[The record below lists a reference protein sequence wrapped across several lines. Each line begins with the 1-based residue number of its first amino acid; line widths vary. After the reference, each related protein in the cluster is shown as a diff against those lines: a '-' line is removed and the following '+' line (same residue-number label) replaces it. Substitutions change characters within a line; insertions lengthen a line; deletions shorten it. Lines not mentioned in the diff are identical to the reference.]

1 MKIDYGLEM
10 SQSQKIIVS
19 TNLVQSLKILS
30 MTTLELEDEIKK
42 QAEENPI
49 IEVEMQNS
57 ERKVDWERYINH
69 LKHHT
74 YNDKNES
81 RYNAD
86 SKMDFENIISNNQN
100 LYDYLKEQI
109 NCYKIDKTEEKV
121 CEYIIDSLD
130 ENGYLKDEDLVIKDL
145 NIDSSTYNRCK
156 KYIQSLEPSGVGGSN
171 LEESLIIQLR
181 NLDIKDGLLEDII
194 KNDLNCIGNKKIS
207 LICKKYNINKSQC
220 MNYIK
225 LIKSLDPKPCEKF
238 KLKDIIYIKPDVT
251 VKKIDGEFVLE
262 GNNTNDIN
270 IHINSFYKE
279 ILNDESSDIVAKEF
293 IKDRLDNA
301 LNLIKSIEHRKSTT
315 IMIANSILNKQ
326 KDFFEKGLHYIKP
339 MKMQELAQELNMHQS
354 TISRGVNGKYM
365 LTPFGLFEFKY
376 FFSKGLETQE
386 TEGVSSISI
395 KKFIKDTI
403 KNEDKS
409 KPLSD
414 EKIKVMLNNQ
424 GINIARRTVS
434 KYREELEI
442 LPSSKR
448 KTLISK

>member
-30 MTTLELEDEIKK
+30 KTTLELEDEIKK

-145 NIDSSTYNRCK
+145 NIDSKIYNRCK

-293 IKDRLDNA
+293 IKATEHMKRSYSKKAFPWDNA
-301 LNLIKSIEHRKSTT
+301 CIESFHSVIKREWLNRFKIRDHKQAYRLI
-315 IMIANSILNKQ
+315 
-326 KDFFEKGLHYIKP
+326 FEYLEAFYNTKRIHSHCDYMSP
-339 MKMQELAQELNMHQS
+339 DEFERVYERTHTEAELLA
-354 TISRGVNGKYM
+354 G
-365 LTPFGLFEFKY
+365 
-376 FFSKGLETQE
+376 
-386 TEGVSSISI
+386 
-395 KKFIKDTI
+395 
-403 KNEDKS
+403 
-409 KPLSD
+409 
-414 EKIKVMLNNQ
+414 
-424 GINIARRTVS
+424 
-434 KYREELEI
+434 
-442 LPSSKR
+442 
-448 KTLISK
+448 

>member
-1 MKIDYGLEM
+1 MKEYFMYFDESGNLGTSGKYFVIACIITENRKALHNTMKKTLKKIKSDYHNAKFDGHELKANKATKEIKSFVLNRISKNNLEI
-10 SQSQKIIVS
+10 SYIVAEKQH
-19 TNLVQSLKILS
+19 VQEQLIKDQNRFYNFLLKIL
-30 MTTLELEDEIKK
+30 
-42 QAEENPI
+42 
-49 IEVEMQNS
+49 
-57 ERKVDWERYINH
+57 
-69 LKHHT
+69 
-74 YNDKNES
+74 
-81 RYNAD
+81 
-86 SKMDFENIISNNQN
+86 
-100 LYDYLKEQI
+100 
-109 NCYKIDKTEEKV
+109 
-121 CEYIIDSLD
+121 LD
-130 ENGYLKDEDLVIKDL
+130 QHK
-145 NIDSSTYNRCK
+145 
-156 KYIQSLEPSGVGGSN
+156 
-171 LEESLIIQLR
+171 
-181 NLDIKDGLLEDII
+181 
-194 KNDLNCIGNKKIS
+194 
-207 LICKKYNINKSQC
+207 
-220 MNYIK
+220 
-225 LIKSLDPKPCEKF
+225 EKF
-238 KLKDIIYIKPDVT
+238 KENKINLILDNKTIK
-251 VKKIDGEFVLE
+251 VKSLNSFEDY
-262 GNNTNDIN
+262 IN

-293 IKDRLDNA
+293 IKDRLDSA

-326 KDFFEKGLHYIKP
+326 KDFFEKGIHYIKP
-339 MKMQELAQELNMHQS
+339 MKMQELAQELNIHQS

>member
-1 MKIDYGLEM
+1 MRALILAAGRGTRISRYLSGKPKCTVDIGGITLIENTINKLKESGIKNIALIVGYNQNEIRKVLE
-10 SQSQKIIVS
+10 
-19 TNLVQSLKILS
+19 NY
-30 MTTLELEDEIKK
+30 
-42 QAEENPI
+42 
-49 IEVEMQNS
+49 EVEF
-57 ERKVDWERYINH
+57 Y
-69 LKHHT
+69 
-74 YNDKNES
+74 YNPF
-81 RYNAD
+81 Y
-86 SKMDFENIISNNQN
+86 
-100 LYDYLKEQI
+100 
-109 NCYKIDKTEEKV
+109 
-121 CEYIIDSLD
+121 
-130 ENGYLKDEDLVIKDL
+130 
-145 NIDSSTYNRCK
+145 
-156 KYIQSLEPSGVGGSN
+156 
-171 LEESLIIQLR
+171 
-181 NLDIKDGLLEDII
+181 
-194 KNDLNCIGNKKIS
+194 
-207 LICKKYNINKSQC
+207 
-220 MNYIK
+220 
-225 LIKSLDPKPCEKF
+225 
-238 KLKDIIYIKPDVT
+238 DVT
-251 VKKIDGEFVLE
+251 
-262 GNNTNDIN
+262 
-270 IHINSFYKE
+270 NSAASAWF
-279 ILNDESSDIVAKEF
+279 AKEF

-326 KDFFEKGLHYIKP
+326 KDFFENGIHYIKP

-448 KTLISK
+448 KL

>member
-145 NIDSSTYNRCK
+145 NIDSKIYNRCK

-293 IKDRLDNA
+293 IKDRLDSA

-326 KDFFEKGLHYIKP
+326 KDFFEKGIHYIKP
-339 MKMQELAQELNMHQS
+339 MKMQELAQELNIHQS

-376 FFSKGLETQE
+376 FFSKQNVSFPINPFNPETIAA
-386 TEGVSSISI
+386 TLYPFCFKHFCSSNSI
-395 KKFIKDTI
+395 FNFPLFCVKPKTQITGIFIFLTL
-403 KNEDKS
+403 KS
-409 KPLSD
+409 SHFF
-414 EKIKVMLNNQ
+414 
-424 GINIARRTVS
+424 
-434 KYREELEI
+434 
-442 LPSSKR
+442 
-448 KTLISK
+448 

>member
-181 NLDIKDGLLEDII
+181 
-194 KNDLNCIGNKKIS
+194 
-207 LICKKYNINKSQC
+207 
-220 MNYIK
+220 
-225 LIKSLDPKPCEKF
+225 
-238 KLKDIIYIKPDVT
+238 
-251 VKKIDGEFVLE
+251 
-262 GNNTNDIN
+262 
-270 IHINSFYKE
+270 YKRW
-279 ILNDESSDIVAKEF
+279 I
-293 IKDRLDNA
+293 
-301 LNLIKSIEHRKSTT
+301 T
-315 IMIANSILNKQ
+315 
-326 KDFFEKGLHYIKP
+326 
-339 MKMQELAQELNMHQS
+339 
-354 TISRGVNGKYM
+354 
-365 LTPFGLFEFKY
+365 
-376 FFSKGLETQE
+376 
-386 TEGVSSISI
+386 
-395 KKFIKDTI
+395 
-403 KNEDKS
+403 
-409 KPLSD
+409 
-414 EKIKVMLNNQ
+414 
-424 GINIARRTVS
+424 
-434 KYREELEI
+434 
-442 LPSSKR
+442 
-448 KTLISK
+448 

>member
-86 SKMDFENIISNNQN
+86 SEMDFENIISNNQN

-145 NIDSSTYNRCK
+145 NIDSKIYNRCK

-279 ILNDESSDIVAKEF
+279 ILNE
-293 IKDRLDNA
+293 
-301 LNLIKSIEHRKSTT
+301 
-315 IMIANSILNKQ
+315 
-326 KDFFEKGLHYIKP
+326 
-339 MKMQELAQELNMHQS
+339 
-354 TISRGVNGKYM
+354 
-365 LTPFGLFEFKY
+365 
-376 FFSKGLETQE
+376 
-386 TEGVSSISI
+386 
-395 KKFIKDTI
+395 
-403 KNEDKS
+403 
-409 KPLSD
+409 
-414 EKIKVMLNNQ
+414 
-424 GINIARRTVS
+424 
-434 KYREELEI
+434 
-442 LPSSKR
+442 
-448 KTLISK
+448 

>member
-81 RYNAD
+81 RYNID
-86 SKMDFENIISNNQN
+86 SEMDFENIISNNQN

-109 NCYKIDKTEEKV
+109 NFYKIDKTEKRV

-145 NIDSSTYNRCK
+145 NIDCTIYNRCK
-156 KYIQSLEPSGVGGSN
+156 KYIQSL
-171 LEESLIIQLR
+171 QLR

-262 GNNTNDIN
+262 GNDTNDIN

-326 KDFFEKGLHYIKP
+326 KDFFENGIHYIKP

-448 KTLISK
+448 KL

>member
-1 MKIDYGLEM
+1 MEMDYGLEL
-10 SQSQKIIVS
+10 SQSQKLVVS

-49 IEVEMQNS
+49 IEIEMQNS

-69 LKHHT
+69 LKNHT
-74 YNDKNES
+74 HKDKNES
-81 RYNAD
+81 GYNID
-86 SKMDFENIISNNQN
+86 NEIDFENMISNNQN

-109 NCYKIDKTEEKV
+109 NCYKIDKTEKKV

-130 ENGYLKDEDLVIKDL
+130 ENGYLKDENLVIKNL
-145 NIDSSTYNRCK
+145 NIDSSTYKRCK
-156 KYIQSLEPSGVGGSN
+156 KYIQSLEPSGIGGRN

-181 NLDIKDGLLEDII
+181 NLDIKDKLLEDII
-194 KNDLNCIGNKKIS
+194 KNDLNCVGNKNIS
-207 LICKKYNINKSQC
+207 SICKKYDINKSQC

-225 LIKSLDPKPCEKF
+225 IIKSLDPKPCEKF
-238 KLKDIIYIKPDVT
+238 NCKDIVYIKPDVT
-251 VKKIDGEFVLE
+251 VKKVDGEFILV
-262 GNNTNDIN
+262 GNNSNDIN
-270 IHINSFYKE
+270 IHINSFYEE
-279 ILNDESSDIVAKEF
+279 ILNEESSDTVAKEF
-293 IKDRLDNA
+293 IKDRLDSA

-315 IMIANSILNKQ
+315 LKIANSILNKQ
-326 KDFFEKGLHYIKP
+326 KEFFEKGLDYMKP
-339 MKMQELAQELNMHQS
+339 MKMQELANELNLHQS
-354 TISRGVNGKYM
+354 TISRGVSGKYM

-386 TEGVSSISI
+386 TGAVSSISI

-424 GINIARRTVS
+424 GINVARRTVS
-434 KYREELEI
+434 KYRDELGI
-442 LPSSKR
+442 LPTNKR

>member
-86 SKMDFENIISNNQN
+86 SEMDFENIISNNQN

-145 NIDSSTYNRCK
+145 NIDCTIYNRCK

-181 NLDIKDGLLEDII
+181 NLD
-194 KNDLNCIGNKKIS
+194 
-207 LICKKYNINKSQC
+207 
-220 MNYIK
+220 
-225 LIKSLDPKPCEKF
+225 
-238 KLKDIIYIKPDVT
+238 
-251 VKKIDGEFVLE
+251 
-262 GNNTNDIN
+262 
-270 IHINSFYKE
+270 
-279 ILNDESSDIVAKEF
+279 

-326 KDFFEKGLHYIKP
+326 KDFFEKGIHYIKP
-339 MKMQELAQELNMHQS
+339 MKMQELAQELNIHQS

-448 KTLISK
+448 KL

>member
-86 SKMDFENIISNNQN
+86 SEMDFENIISNNQN

-109 NCYKIDKTEEKV
+109 NFYKIDKAEKRV

-171 LEESLIIQLR
+171 L
-181 NLDIKDGLLEDII
+181 
-194 KNDLNCIGNKKIS
+194 
-207 LICKKYNINKSQC
+207 
-220 MNYIK
+220 
-225 LIKSLDPKPCEKF
+225 
-238 KLKDIIYIKPDVT
+238 
-251 VKKIDGEFVLE
+251 
-262 GNNTNDIN
+262 
-270 IHINSFYKE
+270 
-279 ILNDESSDIVAKEF
+279 
-293 IKDRLDNA
+293 
-301 LNLIKSIEHRKSTT
+301 
-315 IMIANSILNKQ
+315 
-326 KDFFEKGLHYIKP
+326 
-339 MKMQELAQELNMHQS
+339 
-354 TISRGVNGKYM
+354 
-365 LTPFGLFEFKY
+365 
-376 FFSKGLETQE
+376 
-386 TEGVSSISI
+386 
-395 KKFIKDTI
+395 
-403 KNEDKS
+403 
-409 KPLSD
+409 
-414 EKIKVMLNNQ
+414 
-424 GINIARRTVS
+424 
-434 KYREELEI
+434 
-442 LPSSKR
+442 
-448 KTLISK
+448 

>member
-86 SKMDFENIISNNQN
+86 SEMDFENIISNNQN

-145 NIDSSTYNRCK
+145 NIDCTIYNRCK

-225 LIKSLDPKPCEKF
+225 LIKSLNPTQYCYYLSKSTKS
-238 KLKDIIYIKPDVT
+238 T

-262 GNNTNDIN
+262 GNDTNDIN

-326 KDFFEKGLHYIKP
+326 KDFFEKGIHYIKP
-339 MKMQELAQELNMHQS
+339 MKMQELAQELNIHQS

-448 KTLISK
+448 KL